1 MVSVW
6 LQRFN
11 SSWWKSSS
19 FQIIEGMLSGPKALE
34 GFKNSVAVLSSLMV
48 KGDVSIGKVSDI
60 GTLGRVQLS
69 GTFALFPRRF
79 LKWFNQFSRRFLA
92 EPPFIRTDD
101 PEFLPER
108 SLTVFHAR

>member
-1 MVSVW
+1 
-6 LQRFN
+6 
-11 SSWWKSSS
+11 
-19 FQIIEGMLSGPKALE
+19 MLSGPKALE

-48 KGDVSIGKVSDI
+48 KGDVSIGKVSDT

-79 LKWFNQFSRRFLA
+79 LKWLNQFSRRFLA
-92 EPPFIRTDD
+92 EPPFIRTED

-108 SLTVFHAR
+108 S